1 VRRAVRPDVA
11 VDVSASLNLVATMV
25 KYLGLSLLFPTA
37 IAVIYSES
45 VWPFLLAGALTIGFG
60 AGLEL
65 VTSGAARVGV
75 REGFLVISVTWLLA
89 AAVGALPYVLS
100 GDEQLGHP
108 VDAYFE
114 AMSGFTTTGATV
126 VADLPELSRS
136 LAMWRQFTHWLGGVG
151 IIVLALAVLP
161 RLRVGGRQLFET
173 EMPGPEIENL
183 TARIRE
189 IAQRF
194 WILYAAFTVAMVLAL
209 AIVGWTGVDER
220 MDLYNAVA
228 HAFATIPTGGFSP
241 EARSVEEFA
250 AASQWVI
257 AFFMVVAGTNYALSY
272 RSLVRREPRA
282 FARDEEFRL
291 YLGLLLLG
299 GLVLTV
305 ELWTEG
311 LATGEAAVRHGV
323 FQAVSLMTTTG
334 FASADFT
341 GWTTLTAMTLIGL
354 MFVGASAGST
364 SGSIKVVR
372 HLLLG
377 RILRRELHQTLHPEL
392 VVPVR
397 MNRRVV
403 DERTLRAIEVFILLY
418 VGLFVVGAG
427 LLAFDAARTGLELG
441 AIDAVAASATT
452 LGNVG
457 PGLGFAG
464 PMGSFAPFSD
474 FSKLVM
480 VALMWLGRLE
490 VIPIVVLFTR
500 AYWRV

>member
-1 VRRAVRPDVA
+1 VRPSVA
-11 VDVSASLNLVATMV
+11 VDVSASLNLVATMI
-25 KYLGLSLLFPTA
+25 KFLALSVLFPTV
-37 IAVIYSES
+37 IALIYSEP
-45 VWPFLLAGALTIGFG
+45 VWPFLLAGAIAAVFG

-65 VTSGAARVGV
+65 VTSGAERVGV
-75 REGFLVISVTWLLA
+75 REGFLVISLTWLLA
-89 AAVGALPYVLS
+89 AAFGALPYILS

-108 VDAYFE
+108 IDAYFE

-126 VADLPELSRS
+126 VADLTELSRS

-173 EMPGPEIENL
+173 EMAGPELENL

-194 WILYAAFTVAMVLAL
+194 WILYAAFTAAMALVLAIL
-209 AIVGWTGVDER
+209 GWTGIDER

-241 EARSVEEFA
+241 EARSVQAFG

-257 AFFMVVAGTNYALSY
+257 VLFMILAGTNYALSY
-272 RSLVRREPRA
+272 RAIVRREPSA
-282 FARDEEFRL
+282 VARDEEFRL

-299 GLVLTV
+299 ALVLAV

-311 LATGEAAVRHGV
+311 LATGEAAIRHGA

-334 FASADFT
+334 FASADFA
-341 GWTTLTAMTLIGL
+341 GWTTLAFMTLIGL

-397 MNRRVV
+397 MNGRVV

-418 VGLFVVGAG
+418 VGIFVAGAG
-427 LLAFDAARTGLELG
+427 LVAIDAARSGLELS

-464 PMGSFAPFSD
+464 PMGSFEPFSD
-474 FSKLVM
+474 FSKLVI

-490 VIPIVVLFTR
+490 VIPIVLLFTR
-500 AYWRV
+500 SYWRV